1 MSAYYHTEEKK
12 YIKTKNH
19 PELAG
24 WNGKITVLGA
34 KKNYYSNSF
43 LCMNVPIK
51 KYQAPTGRNGA
62 YYLPAWIFENSSR
75 RTKLMENIANRR
87 YDEKIPRKRPVGKI

>member
-1 MSAYYHTEEKK
+1 MEWEDHSFRCKEKLLFK
-12 YIKTKNH
+12 LISMHECAN
-19 PELAG
+19 
-24 WNGKITVLGA
+24 
-34 KKNYYSNSF
+34 
-43 LCMNVPIK
+43 K
-51 KYQAPTGRNGA
+51 KYQAPIGRNGA